1 MTGPTG
7 KIPPEIIRSEFCD
20 LLSISYLK
28 TPGYEKLLEC
38 VAAVSAS
45 PRPITP
51 SHGAIRLGTAEEL
64 ANIRHAFAVMGML
77 PVGYYDLA
85 AAGLP
90 VHSTA
95 FRAVDPE
102 TLVSSPF
109 RMFVSLLRL
118 DLIAE
123 ATVRVEAAQIL
134 ARRQIFS
141 DRLLNLIDRFET
153 EDGLDAAEASAFITE
168 MLDLF
173 RWDGEALVNSATC
186 DHLLAAHP
194 LLADIAAFRGPHLNH
209 LTPRTTDID
218 AVQAEMRRR
227 GMRAKAQIE
236 GPPRRNVPI
245 LLRQTS
251 YAAQGEPVVFA
262 DGKPGTHNARFGEVE
277 QRGAA
282 LTPKGRALYDR
293 ILAEAEN
300 DPAAF
305 THFPDALEDLRREG
319 LIYLH
324 YSLVDA
330 GQPVSPGTDLD
341 SLVASGLVTAKPILY
356 EDFLPV
362 SAAGIFRSNLG
373 GAPRSSLTAS
383 SAQGEFEQALGA
395 PVLDMFGLY
404 AAIEAASI
412 QGISRDLG
420 LGADWAG
427 QY

>member
-1 MTGPTG
+1 MTAPTG

-20 LLSISYLK
+20 LLSKSYIK

-45 PRPITP
+45 PHPITP
-51 SHGAIRLGTAEEL
+51 SHGAIRLGTSREL
-64 ANIRHAFAVMGML
+64 AHVRRAFAVMGML

-118 DLIAE
+118 DLVADEGI
-123 ATVRVEAAQIL
+123 RVEAAQIL
-134 ARRQIFS
+134 ARRRIFS
-141 DRLLNLIDRFET
+141 DRLLNLIDRFEA
-153 EDGLDAAEASAFITE
+153 EGGLNAEEASAFITE
-168 MLDLF
+168 MLELF
-173 RWDGEALVNSATC
+173 RWDGEALVDSATY
-186 DHLLAAHP
+186 DRLLAAHP

-236 GPPRRNVPI
+236 GPPRRAIPI

-251 YAAQGEPVVFA
+251 YAAQGEPVAFA
-262 DGKPGTHNARFGEVE
+262 DGKAGTHNARFGEVE

-293 ILAEAEN
+293 LLAEAEN
-300 DPAAF
+300 DPDAF
-305 THFPDALEDLRREG
+305 THFPDTLEELRREG
-319 LIYLH
+319 LIYQRYTLM
-324 YSLVDA
+324 DA
-330 GQPVSPGTDLD
+330 GQPVPPETDLD
-341 SLVASGLVTAKPILY
+341 SLIATGLVTAEPILY

-373 GAPRSSLTAS
+373 GTAQASLAAS

-395 PVLDMFGLY
+395 PVLDMFELY

-420 LGADWAG
+420 LGEDWVG
-427 QY
+427 QD